1 MYWKTFDWKSQKVG
15 QKGEILNKTDYKCGF
30 CKGTGLMP
38 SKKSTRC
45 PACLGAAT
53 VKVSSPAV
61 ICAYCNGEGRSFLNR
76 DLTCIICKGK
86 GVVSVSSRDIEP
98 CPVCKGRGRERGV
111 DLPCLICKGKGV
123 VEKKDENLALSNE
136 Q

>member
-1 MYWKTFDWKSQKVG
+1 MEWKTFDWKSQKAGRVG
-15 QKGEILNKTDYKCGF
+15 EVLTKAVYKCGF

-45 PACLGAAT
+45 PVCLGVGS

-61 ICAYCNGEGRSFLNR
+61 ICACCSGAGRSFLNR

-86 GVVSVSSRDIEP
+86 GVVSIATKDIEI
-98 CPVCKGRGRERGV
+98 CPACKGRGRRKGV
-111 DLPCLICKGKGV
+111 DLPCLNCKGKGV
-123 VEKKDENLALSNE
+123 IPKK
-136 Q
+136 